1 MVYDSI
7 HNPAAWRCYSG
18 AFSHCCADPNA
29 CTCGSAYSRAN
40 SDAHTYTTT
49 GVNGY
54 ACSYSYSCS
63 NTDTHAGSD
72 ADSYA
77 CPYSYSCSN
86 SNPDACTHFDTCAN
100 TYPST
105 HSDAF
110 AYTRRTI
117 SHYNDYRFG

>member
-1 MVYDSI
+1 MVYDGF

-63 NTDTHAGSD
+63 NTDTHANTDTCTNPHFGTN
-72 ADSYA
+72 SYA
-77 CPYSYSCSN
+77 FADPQ
-86 SNPDACTHFDTCAN
+86 CAV
-100 TYPST
+100 
-105 HSDAF
+105 
-110 AYTRRTI
+110 
-117 SHYNDYRFG
+117 SHHNDYGF

>member
-1 MVYDSI
+1 MVYDGVN
-7 HNPAAWRCYSG
+7 NPASWRCNPG

-63 NTDTHAGSD
+63 N
-72 ADSYA
+72 
-77 CPYSYSCSN
+77 

-117 SHYNDYRFG
+117 SHHNDYGF